1 MSTFRVWYKI
11 ESRGTL
17 GARLIEVMLLEFSI
31 LSKFIMNE
39 L

>member
-1 MSTFRVWYKI
+1 MYPTMFRTHGYAW
-11 ESRGTL
+11 
-17 GARLIEVMLLEFSI
+17 ARLIEVMLLEFSI